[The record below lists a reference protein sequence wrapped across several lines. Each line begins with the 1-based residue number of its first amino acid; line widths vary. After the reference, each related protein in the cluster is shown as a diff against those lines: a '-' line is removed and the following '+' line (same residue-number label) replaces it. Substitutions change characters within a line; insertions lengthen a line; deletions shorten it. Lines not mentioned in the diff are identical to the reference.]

1 MIVSPLLQWVR
12 KRDADRATAGLRRT
26 LHVRQTT
33 AAAVVDLAS
42 NDYLGL
48 ARDERVI
55 AAAVAAA
62 RTWGA
67 GATGSRLVTGST
79 QLHTDLEAAL
89 AAFVGTQ
96 SSLVFSSGYLANLGV
111 ITSLADKDTLIVS
124 DALNHASL
132 IDAIRLSGARVVI
145 VPHRDVE
152 AVESALHERKE
163 QRALVVTEAI
173 FSVDGD
179 LAPLGDLHG
188 VARKQGATLLVDEAH
203 SLGVLGD
210 RGQGACA
217 AAGIG
222 AEPDVVQTLTLSKAL
237 GSAGG
242 AVAGG
247 HEIVAHLINTA
258 RTFIFDTGLAP
269 ACAGAALES
278 LRIINEEP
286 QRVAA
291 VRRRAQELRDVSMS
305 TGWPVTN
312 PDGAVV
318 SVLVG
323 EPDAAMAAARACA
336 DQQVLVGCFRPPSV
350 PDGISRLRLT
360 ARATLTDAEIAV
372 AGRALAAAA
381 AQSGSGQR

>member
-12 KRDADRATAGLRRT
+12 ARDADRSAAGLQRT

-33 AAAVVDLAS
+33 GAAVVDLAS

-62 RTWGA
+62 RIWGT

-89 AAFVGTQ
+89 AAHVGTP
-96 SSLVFSSGYLANLGV
+96 SSLVFSSGYLANLGA
-111 ITSLADKDTLIVS
+111 ITSLAGKDTLVVS

-132 IDAIRLSGARVVI
+132 IDAIRLSGARVI
-145 VPHRDVE
+145 IAPHRDVG
-152 AVESALHERKE
+152 AVESVLRERRE
-163 QRALVVTEAI
+163 QRALIVTDAI
-173 FSVDGD
+173 FSIDGD
-179 LAPLGDLHG
+179 LAPLRVLHG
-188 VARKQGATLLVDEAH
+188 VAREQGATLLVDEAH

-210 RGQGACA
+210 QGQGACA
-217 AAGIG
+217 AAGIS
-222 AEPDVVQTLTLSKAL
+222 AEPDVIQTLTLSKAL

-247 HEIVAHLINTA
+247 HEIVAHLVNTA

-278 LRIINEEP
+278 LLIISEEP

-291 VRRRAQELRDVSMS
+291 VRRRAQDLRDVAMS
-305 TGWPVTN
+305 TGWQVTN

-323 EPDAAMAAARACA
+323 EPEAALAAARSCA
-336 DQQVLVGCFRPPSV
+336 DQHVLVGCFRPPSV

-360 ARATLTDAEIAV
+360 ARATLTDADMV
-372 AGRALAAAA
+372 AAREALARAATG
-381 AQSGSGQR
+381 SGSGQR